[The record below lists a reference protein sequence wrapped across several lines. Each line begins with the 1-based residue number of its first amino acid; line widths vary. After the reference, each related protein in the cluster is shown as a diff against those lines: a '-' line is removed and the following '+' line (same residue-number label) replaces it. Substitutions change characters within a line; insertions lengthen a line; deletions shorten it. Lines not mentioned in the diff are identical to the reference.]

1 MMMDIR
7 RREMVMPSLLKA
19 ADSFLGVL
27 ILATWLPL
35 LHLVIANEVKLGRRF
50 QVMDDLLP
58 AGMEKTTLL
67 VWLAAIMVAAT
78 AAKIFSS
85 YWAERLVSV
94 QTSRAETA
102 IGEHIIRRHLR
113 FGQSYYDAIK
123 PGHTIKN
130 IMRLP
135 SRAARL
141 IRWLVRLFSTTLVL
155 CLYVLL
161 MVWLSPALA
170 GFSVCLLLV
179 YHLFVRKLIERTES
193 KLGDDDDLDDAADS
207 DVRDLAENLLLLR
220 LHAAEGETV
229 RAFREKS
236 TQRAI
241 VKEQRDGLAGL
252 VEELREGGNILIM
265 LLFILAAGWALQGMS
280 GGDVARYLVF
290 FIVFRRAM
298 RPFAVLQRL
307 PRQWTTLSGNL
318 DEVAELLGDEG
329 KSVVSSGHRSVDS
342 VPDCISVRNL
352 TFSYHDKKLILD
364 SVNFLARKGE
374 LTVLVGPNGSGK
386 STVLKLFMRLY
397 DVQPGSLYFDAIDLR
412 EFEMEDLRRK
422 CGYTGA
428 EPLMLNASL
437 RENLT
442 IGLHAVT
449 DEALWRVAHDV
460 GMDGFVS
467 ALEGGFDHEIGSRGM
482 RLSQGQRQKI
492 ALARVLLRNPYVIFL
507 DEASSSFDPAA
518 EREMMIRLQQLAVDR
533 VIVAVTHRVS
543 SIPPGAHVVVMKN
556 GQVTEDGCGCELQ
569 AKGGMYKKM
578 LDSRDVTSELSAGI

>member
-1 MMMDIR
+1 MMEIR
-7 RREMVMPSLLKA
+7 RRDLVIPSLLRA

-50 QVMDDLLP
+50 QVINDLLP
-58 AGMEKTTLL
+58 EGMEKTTLL
-67 VWLAAIMVAAT
+67 TLLAGIVIAAT
-78 AAKIFSS
+78 AAKIFCS

-161 MVWLSPALA
+161 MVWLSPVLA
-170 GFSVCLLLV
+170 GLSVCLLV
-179 YHLFVRKLIERTES
+179 IYHLFIRKLIERTES
-193 KLGDDDDLDDAADS
+193 KLGDEDELDDAADS

-220 LHAAEGETV
+220 LHTAEGETV
-229 RAFREKS
+229 RAFREKAI
-236 TQRAI
+236 QRAE
-241 VKEQRDGLAGL
+241 VKEQRDGLTSL

-265 LLFILAAGWALQGMS
+265 LLFILAAGWALQGLGS
-280 GGDVARYLVF
+280 GDVARYLVF

-298 RPFAVLQRL
+298 RPFAALQRF
-307 PRQWTTLSGNL
+307 PKQWTTLSRNL

-329 KSVVSSGHRSVDS
+329 KSVVSSGHRTVDF
-342 VPDCISVRNL
+342 VPDEITVRNL
-352 TFSYHDKKLILD
+352 TFSYTDKLPILD
-364 SVNFLARKGE
+364 NVSFQARKGE

-412 EFEMEDLRRK
+412 EFEIEDLRRK

-442 IGLHAVT
+442 IGLQEVS
-449 DEALWRVAHDV
+449 DEALWRVAREV
-460 GMDGFVS
+460 GMDSFVT

-492 ALARVLLRNPYVIFL
+492 ALARVLLRNPHVIFL

-518 EREMMIRLQQLAVDR
+518 EQEMMIRLQQLAVDR
-533 VIVAVTHRVS
+533 VVIAVTHRVS
-543 SIPPGAHVVVMKN
+543 SIPPGAHVVVMRN
-556 GQVTEDGCGCELQ
+556 GQVTEDGYGNDLLS
-569 AKGGMYKKM
+569 KGGMYKKM
-578 LDSRDVTSELSAGI
+578 VDSHDISREISAGI